1 MINAVRWKSE
11 MEVLT
16 PEEVAAIHEASLH
29 ILWHTGILMP
39 LDEKRYDCLQDLGV
53 KVDREKQKVYFP
65 PQVVENALKKAPQR
79 YTLYG
84 RDPANDLPLDGT
96 QGYLTLDGCG
106 NQIIDLETGELRASS
121 KAYLAQAV
129 RLADALPQV
138 GFLWPCISAQDYNP
152 RIQPL
157 HELQAMLVNSGKHV
171 QAMTAVDPLNA
182 EGTVEIAAAVAGGK
196 DNLRQRPIISN
207 FQCSISPLSYDGHG
221 LESALIFAEAGVP
234 AGFMNMQ
241 IGCSTAPATLAGNLA
256 LGNAEI
262 VAGMAFLQIFCPGAP
277 TFYGSCATM
286 MELKRGGVTCGGP
299 EDFLLQAASAQMAH
313 FYKVPANVGTFATG
327 AKASDWHAGVENA
340 VSGSVSMFSK
350 ADMMCG
356 AGLINGARIFSFA
369 QCMMDCEIY
378 EIVRRVTQGITV
390 DKETLALDVIDRV
403 GSRNHYM
410 VEEHTIHHLKE
421 VWQPTVIDRS
431 LYDEWLEQGKP
442 APEEIAREKAKD
454 ILAKHQLSELE
465 NGYLVEEIIDAYEKM
480 TSGK

>member
-11 MEVLT
+11 MEVLK
-16 PEEVAAIHEASLH
+16 PEEISMIHEASLH

-39 LDEKRYDCLQDLGV
+39 LDKEKYDKLQDLGV

-65 PQVVENALKKAPQR
+65 PQVIEEALKKAPST
-79 YTLYG
+79 YTLYA
-84 RDPANDLPLDGT
+84 RSPENDLPLDGT
-96 QGYLTLDGCG
+96 QGFLTLDGCG

-121 KAYLAQAV
+121 KSYLGQAV

-138 GFLWPCISAQDYNP
+138 GFLWPCISAQDCNP
-152 RIQPL
+152 KIQPL

-182 EGTVEIAAAVAGGK
+182 KGSVEIAAAVVGGK
-196 DNLRQRPIISN
+196 EELKKRPIISN

-262 VAGMAFLQIFCPGAP
+262 VAGIAFLQIFCPGAP

-286 MELKRGGVTCGGP
+286 MELRRGGVTCGGP

-313 FYKVPANVGTFATG
+313 YYKVPANVGTFATG

-350 ADMMCG
+350 VDMMCG
-356 AGLINGARIFSFA
+356 AGLINGARIFSFE

-378 EIVRRVTQGITV
+378 EIVRRVTEGIKV
-390 DKETLALDVIDRV
+390 NSEKLALDVIDRV

-410 VEEHTIHHLKE
+410 VEEHTVNHLRD

-431 LYDEWLEQGKP
+431 LYDEWVEKGKP
-442 APEEIAREKAKD
+442 SPEKIAREKAKE
-454 ILAKHQLSELE
+454 ILAKHQPKVLE
-465 NGYLVEEIIDAYEKM
+465 NGELVQEIISEYEKM
-480 TSGK
+480 TLRS